1 MDIAKRI
8 TDLKNAKGYTTNKL
22 ANMAGI
28 SQGFVRQVELG
39 EKQPTVSTIE
49 KICDALDIT
58 LIDFFQVDSE
68 IRTVV
73 QELVNTVNDLPDDK
87 VQALITAAKAMK

>member
-68 IRTVV
+68 IRPIVH
-73 QELVNTVNDLPDDK
+73 ELVNTVNDLPDDK